1 MTDPNADPHSELTTP
16 ARSRIK
22 WIVTLTL
29 LGLVVLI
36 GLQNIRATEITV
48 LLWNFHM
55 PLIVVIVLSY
65 AVGVTVGWLWWP
77 FTRSGPRR
85 D

>member
-1 MTDPNADPHSELTTP
+1 MTEHQNDLTTP
-16 ARSRIK
+16 ARTRIR

-29 LGLVVLI
+29 LGLVALI
-36 GLQNIRATEITV
+36 GLQNIREAEVSV
-48 LLWNFHM
+48 LFWNFQM

-65 AVGVTVGWLWWP
+65 AVGLIVGWLWWP
-77 FTRSGPRR
+77 FARSGQRR

>member
-1 MTDPNADPHSELTTP
+1 MTEHQSDLTTP
-16 ARSRIK
+16 ARTRIR

-29 LGLVVLI
+29 LGLVALI
-36 GLQNIRATEITV
+36 GLQNIREAEVSV
-48 LLWNFHM
+48 LFWNFQM

-65 AVGVTVGWLWWP
+65 AVGLIVGWLWWP
-77 FTRSGPRR
+77 FARSGQRR

>member
-1 MTDPNADPHSELTTP
+1 MTDPHSEATTP
-16 ARSRIK
+16 ARSRIR

-29 LGLVVLI
+29 LGLVVVV
-36 GLQNIRATEITV
+36 GLQNIRAAEVSV
-48 LLWNFHM
+48 LFWTFQM

-65 AVGVTVGWLWWP
+65 AIGVVVGWLWWP
-77 FTRSGPRR
+77 FTRSSQPR

>member
-1 MTDPNADPHSELTTP
+1 MTDRHSEVTTP
-16 ARSRIK
+16 ARTRIR

-29 LGLVVLI
+29 LGLVALI
-36 GLQNIRATEITV
+36 GLQNIREAEVSV
-48 LLWNFHM
+48 LFWNFQM

-65 AVGVTVGWLWWP
+65 AVGLIVGWLWWP
-77 FTRSGPRR
+77 FARSGQRR

>member
-1 MTDPNADPHSELTTP
+1 MTDPHSHVTTP
-16 ARSRIK
+16 ARSRIR
-22 WIVTLTL
+22 WIVTLVL

-36 GLQNIRATEITV
+36 GLQNIRVAEVSV
-48 LLWNFHM
+48 LFWNFQM

-77 FTRSGPRR
+77 FTRSGHRR

>member
-1 MTDPNADPHSELTTP
+1 MTNQHSEVTTP
-16 ARSRIK
+16 HRSRIR

-29 LGLVVLI
+29 LGLVALI
-36 GLQNIRATEITV
+36 GLQNIREAEVSV
-48 LLWNFHM
+48 LFWNFQM

-65 AVGVTVGWLWWP
+65 AIGMVVGWLWWP
-77 FTRSGPRR
+77 FTRASHSV

>member
-1 MTDPNADPHSELTTP
+1 MTSPTRA
-16 ARSRIK
+16 RIK

-29 LGLVVLI
+29 LGLIALI
-36 GLQNIRATEITV
+36 GLQNIQEATLSV
-48 LLWNFHM
+48 LFWTFRL

-65 AVGVTVGWLWWP
+65 GIGLIVGWLWWP
-77 FTRSGPRR
+77 FSDWRAEQRP

>member
-1 MTDPNADPHSELTTP
+1 MTDPHSQVTTP
-16 ARSRIK
+16 ARSRIR

-29 LGLVVLI
+29 LSLVVLV
-36 GLQNIRATEITV
+36 GLQNIRAAEISV
-48 LLWNFHM
+48 LFWNFQM

-65 AVGVTVGWLWWP
+65 AIGVVVGWLWWP
-77 FTRSGPRR
+77 FTRSGQPR

>member
-1 MTDPNADPHSELTTP
+1 MTDRHSQATP
-16 ARSRIK
+16 ARSRIR

-36 GLQNIRATEITV
+36 GLQNIRAAEVGV
-48 LLWNFHM
+48 LFWTFQM

-65 AVGVTVGWLWWP
+65 AVGMIVGWLWWP
-77 FTRSGPRR
+77 FTRSAQRR

>member
-1 MTDPNADPHSELTTP
+1 MTTSTR
-16 ARSRIK
+16 ARIR

-29 LGLVVLI
+29 LGLIVLV
-36 GLQNIRATEITV
+36 GLQNIREAEISV
-48 LLWNFHM
+48 LFWTFRM

-65 AVGVTVGWLWWP
+65 AAGVVVGWLWWP
-77 FTRSGPRR
+77 FTTSRAEGHR

>member
-1 MTDPNADPHSELTTP
+1 MTDPPSEVTTP
-16 ARSRIK
+16 ARSRIR

-36 GLQNIRATEITV
+36 GLQNIRDAEVSV
-48 LLWNFHM
+48 LFWNFQM

-65 AVGVTVGWLWWP
+65 AVGVIVGWLWWP
-77 FTRSGPRR
+77 FARSGHRR

>member
-1 MTDPNADPHSELTTP
+1 MSSHTRA
-16 ARSRIK
+16 RIK

-29 LGLVVLI
+29 LGLIVLI
-36 GLQNIRATEITV
+36 GLQNIREAEVSV
-48 LLWNFHM
+48 LFWNFRM

-65 AVGVTVGWLWWP
+65 AIGVTVGWLWWP
-77 FTRSGPRR
+77 FSAGRSEHRP